1 MLWLDLIDIIYL
13 VLGVMLGYIICCT
26 VNKDILQDQCDDCE
40 YRKFIEEVLIDE
52 EKKVMGIPKR

>member
-13 VLGVMLGYIICCT
+13 VLGVLIGYIVCYT
-26 VNKDILQDQCDDCE
+26 VNREVLKDQCDDCE

-52 EKKVMGIPKR
+52 EE

>member
-13 VLGVMLGYIICCT
+13 VLGVMLGYVICC
-26 VNKDILQDQCDDCE
+26 VINRDILQDQCEDCE

-52 EKKVMGIPKR
+52 EE